1 MKYLI
6 AIFFVL
12 SSCYSKDAINYINS
26 EKLELARVIYLEE
39 NTEVVMSDIFAA
51 AIDRES
57 RRILVTS
64 GLNQLLVLYDLN
76 TGKVIK
82 HINADLSLSDSI
94 KHSNRKPLA
103 HPFNELLKYPIK
115 YLSIEECASY
125 GIHDLRMIRN
135 QYMIPYFTSDNS
147 IMALALVY
155 LPALLEKDLKT
166 AYNTPLIVHLDS
178 MLNITRTIFP
188 ENSFY
193 YNTLAYSFLYVEE
206 TNDYI
211 LMNET
216 GIRYKY
222 LKTKDSLSVLS
233 VYNKEG
239 DFIEPLLFLEDN
251 IAEVPR
257 IMDNNLLGFLYLYNP
272 KTTVLNNNY
281 YSIYSYSSI
290 IYDLLNKTQIQ
301 LKELP
306 FDYSKQFMSLNNID
320 SDMEVNNYI
329 NDNFPYSI
337 YELLNDGSN
346 FLVCVQNLMTN
357 DFIIQKYDIKGK
369 HISNFKISVSEDD
382 IISNF
387 LYDTINNELLVFVKN
402 ENGWR
407 IDVWKE

>member
-6 AIFFVL
+6 TIFFVL
-12 SSCYSKDAINYINS
+12 SSCYSKDVINNIKS
-26 EKLELARVIYLEE
+26 EKLELLRVVYLEE
-39 NTEVVMSDIFAA
+39 NTEVVMSEIFAA

-64 GLNQLLVLYDLN
+64 GLNQLLVMYDLN

-103 HPFNELLKYPIK
+103 HPFNELLKNPIK

-125 GIHDLRMIRN
+125 GIQDLRMIRN
-135 QYMIPYFTSDNS
+135 QFMVPYFTSDNS

-188 ENSFY
+188 ENTFY
-193 YNTLAYSFLYVEE
+193 YNTLAYSFLFVEE
-206 TNDYI
+206 TNNYI
-211 LMNET
+211 LMTET

-233 VYNKEG
+233 VYNSDG
-239 DFIEPLLFLEDN
+239 NFIEPLLFLEDK
-251 IAEVPR
+251 IADVSR

-281 YSIYSYSSI
+281 YSIYPYSSI

-320 SDMEVNNYI
+320 SDLEVNNYI
-329 NDNFPYSI
+329 NENFPYSI
-337 YELLNDGSN
+337 YELLNDGRN

-357 DFIIQKYDIKGK
+357 DFIIQKYDTNGN
-369 HISNFKISVSEDD
+369 HISNWNLSVSEGDN
-382 IISNF
+382 INNF
-387 LYDTINNELLVFVKN
+387 LYDKINNELLVFVKN
-402 ENGWR
+402 ETGWR